1 MCIYYMP
8 ALMPKTGI
16 AKNHKYVLDSLLKRE
31 RKVAA
36 KPKADQS
43 TEKET
48 VFRKP
53 GRTTEGKPLERKITL
68 ERRSSGGEESR
79 ARQNI
84 WRD

>member
-1 MCIYYMP
+1 
-8 ALMPKTGI
+8 MPKIGI
-16 AKNHKYVLDSLLKRE
+16 AKNHKYVRDSLLKRE
-31 RKVAA
+31 RKVTA
-36 KPKADQS
+36 KPKAEAGDQS

-53 GRTTEGKPLERKITL
+53 GRTTEGKPLERRITL
-68 ERRSSGGEESR
+68 GRRSSGGEESR